1 MKTSKELKEQLAQIK
16 KDAAESVCE
25 ILGERESVKIDV
37 ELAEDRYAT
46 KVYRE
51 NGNVFVE
58 VRESEPYEYYP
69 GADEHGMVTS
79 KYRIDRF
86 GTFEIFSILEGLESA

>member
-1 MKTSKELKEQLAQIK
+1 MKTYKEFKEQLKQMR
-16 KDAAESVCE
+16 KDVAASIGE

-79 KYRIDRF
+79 KYWVERF
-86 GTFEIFSILEGLESA
+86 GTFELLSILEGLESA